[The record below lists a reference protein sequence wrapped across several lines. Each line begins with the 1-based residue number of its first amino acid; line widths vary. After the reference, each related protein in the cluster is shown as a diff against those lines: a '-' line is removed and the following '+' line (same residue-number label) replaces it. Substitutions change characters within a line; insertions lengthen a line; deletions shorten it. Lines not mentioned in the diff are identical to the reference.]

1 MGRKLNGNG
10 TGLPVPVVRTV
21 NGNFLLTPTVG
32 CVEKLSF
39 MLQQLHMHVYVESV
53 TDVLLHVH
61 VLCTYAYYVMY
72 VHVCMYVCTT
82 AVVSCTCVYSLCVL
96 SLLLHPSV

>member
-21 NGNFLLTPTVG
+21 NGNFLLT
-32 CVEKLSF
+32 
-39 MLQQLHMHVYVESV
+39 MLQQLHMHVYVECV
-53 TDVLLHVH
+53 TDVLLHLH